1 MKKAFLFSL
10 FLLFGMIS
18 FAQSIDELME
28 KAETLEK
35 EFKEAEALK
44 VFQQVIDK
52 DPKNIL
58 ALARASYLS
67 SREGF
72 RKEGD
77 EKIRLYKQAREYARQ
92 ALAID
97 PNNVEANYAMG
108 VAMGRIAEISP
119 TKEKIEASK
128 DVKKYAEKT
137 LKLDRNHAG
146 AWYLLGKW
154 HAGVKDLGATKMLLI
169 KMIYGGMPKAS
180 YETAVACFNKA
191 INLRPDY
198 ILYYLD
204 LAKTYRSMGRK
215 EDARAVLNKIVNM
228 KAITP
233 DDPGYIR
240 EAKELLKKL

>member
-1 MKKAFLFSL
+1 MKKV
-10 FLLFGMIS
+10 LLFTLYMIFAMIS
-18 FAQSIDELME
+18 FGQSTGELIQ

-35 EFKEAEALK
+35 EFKEGEALK
-44 VFQQVIDK
+44 VFREVIAK
-52 DPKNIL
+52 DPDNIV
-58 ALARASYLS
+58 ALARASFLS
-67 SREGF
+67 SREGY
-72 RKEGD
+72 RSEGD
-77 EKIRLYKQAREYARQ
+77 EKIRLYNQAREYAER

-97 PNNVEANYAMG
+97 PDDVEANYSMG

-128 DVKKYAEKT
+128 DIKRYAEKT

-146 AWYLLGKW
+146 AWHLLGKW
-154 HAGVKDLGATKMLLI
+154 HAGVKDLGATKMFMI

-191 INLRPDY
+191 INLHPDY

-204 LAKTYRSMGRK
+204 LAKTYKSMGRK
-215 EDARAVLNKIVNM
+215 EDARTVLNKIVKM

-233 DDPGYIR
+233 DDPGYIS
-240 EAKELLKKL
+240 EAKELLEKL